1 MSKGLSFAGLM
12 DLGTLHALKVSTAKA
27 ASNSKE
33 KIKETESSVKES
45 KERADISPSKEPVF
59 TYPQPC

>member
-12 DLGTLHALKVSTAKA
+12 DLGTLDALKVSTAKA

-33 KIKETESSVKES
+33 KIKETESNTKES
-45 KERADISPSKEPVF
+45 KGSVEASPSKEPVF

>member
-12 DLGTLHALKVSTAKA
+12 DLGTLDALKISSTKA
-27 ASNSKE
+27 PSNSKE
-33 KIKETESSVKES
+33 KIKETESGIKES
-45 KERADISPSKEPVF
+45 KESAVISPSKEPVF